1 MFKSDGHLVADPAG
15 EERLPVM
22 IQRNWPVGERIIWLR
37 DGNLSVVFG
46 HLWKDPVDKAVVY
59 QTLGEVCQ

>member
-1 MFKSDGHLVADPAG
+1 VFKSDGHLVTDPAG

-37 DGNLSVVFG
+37 DGNLCVVFG
-46 HLWKDPVDKAVVY
+46 HLGKDPVDKAVVY
-59 QTLGEVCQ
+59 HTLGEVCQ